1 MDGAAEDGV
10 HCTPYSSAVAVATS
24 LGWRVELEPD
34 VLAELSARWAL
45 SGHRGAEHLD
55 AVLSALAA
63 PPSEM
68 TCRYDPSAF
77 AGGVSEATKS
87 LEMEMANV
95 EEDVTGSGA
104 AGAVAHAMTTSCA
117 KDNDVSDCT
126 SASTLAAEEI
136 ALPDERRWSA
146 TPHAVLEDVL
156 TVPCAAVP
164 RHGLVPES
172 KQVLVSHLCAMAVLR
187 GADVFSPGVLAVSS
201 DVQQGDAVSIWADMD
216 GACVRGTIAETFIR
230 RKVGAHT
237 KIMLY
242 TRCMFLI
249 EFQFHTAAS
258 YFLCLN
264 VHSSTPA
271 PKVFV
276 GNAVA
281 TLSRIAFFRQEA
293 PSGVYAKVT
302 DPLFP
307 APRFS
312 GSVMFALQNVPSC
325 AVAHE
330 LDVEPGH
337 AVIDMCAA
345 PGGKTA
351 HVATLMR
358 GRGKLVALDR
368 SARRAEDLAQVL
380 ASRFPWVDVRKMD
393 ATKCLGGEQGFPAA
407 TFDRVLLDAPCTGL
421 GQV

>member
-1 MDGAAEDGV
+1 M
-10 HCTPYSSAVAVATS
+10 AVATN

-34 VLAELSARWAL
+34 VLAELSRRWAL

-55 AVLSALAA
+55 ALLCALAT

-68 TCRYDPSAF
+68 TCRYDPCVF
-77 AGGVSEATKS
+77 TGGVIEATKS
-87 LEMEMANV
+87 LEMEMANA
-95 EEDVTGSGA
+95 EEAVDGSGA
-104 AGAVAHAMTTSCA
+104 STVSCA
-117 KDNDVSDCT
+117 KDDVSDCT
-126 SASTLAAEEI
+126 SASVSAAKMI
-136 ALPDERRWSA
+136 ALPKKRRWSA
-146 TPHAVLEDVL
+146 TPHAALPDVL

-164 RHGLVPES
+164 RHGLVAES

-187 GADVFSPGVLAVSS
+187 GADVFAPGVLAVSS
-201 DVQQGDAVSIWADMD
+201 DVQQGDPVSLWADID
-216 GACVRGTIAETFIR
+216 ETCVRGTIAETFIG
-230 RKVGAHT
+230 RKVG
-237 KIMLY
+237 
-242 TRCMFLI
+242 RCANKYHVDVI
-249 EFQFHTAAS
+249 ECSQSIF
-258 YFLCLN
+258 YFARQPLTSMVCMCDPPRRA
-264 VHSSTPA
+264 TPQ
-271 PKVFV
+271 VFV

-281 TLSRIAFFRQEA
+281 MLSRTAFFRQEA
-293 PSGVYAKVT
+293 PSGVYATVT

-312 GSVMFALQNVPSC
+312 GSVTFALQNVPSC

-330 LDVEPGH
+330 LDVEPGL

-368 SARRAEDLAQVL
+368 SARRAEHLAQLL
-380 ASRFPWVDVRKMD
+380 ASQFPWVVVRKMD
-393 ATKCLGGEQGFPAA
+393 ATKSLGGEQGFPAA
-407 TFDRVLLDAPCTGL
+407 SFDRVLLDAPCTGL